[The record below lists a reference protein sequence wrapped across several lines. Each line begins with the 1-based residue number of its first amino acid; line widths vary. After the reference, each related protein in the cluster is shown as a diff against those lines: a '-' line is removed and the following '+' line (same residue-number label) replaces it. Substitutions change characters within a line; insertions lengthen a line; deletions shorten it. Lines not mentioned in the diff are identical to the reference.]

1 MKKNVQ
7 LCINAG
13 RILDR
18 KRIQPNDRSN
28 ETLIESRRDE
38 STPNHPDFT
47 VFWGRR
53 VKVILTGNC
62 ESTSHQNNQEP
73 HSICCLFWEQQRT
86 MFYNIDVL
94 KYRCINICSYINISV
109 YIYIYTHVYLHI
121 LNIHYIYT
129 YKCIYI

>member
-38 STPNHPDFT
+38 RTPNHPDFT

-62 ESTSHQNNQEP
+62 ESTSHQNNLEP
-73 HSICCLFWEQQRT
+73 HESTTQYLLFILGTTE
-86 MFYNIDVL
+86 NDVL
-94 KYRCINICSYINISV
+94 
-109 YIYIYTHVYLHI
+109 
-121 LNIHYIYT
+121 
-129 YKCIYI
+129 